1 MAEIGRTG
9 LKNQFVNNEVVTK
22 ADLDNLIDS
31 GYNVNDDQ
39 ICYTFS
45 NSKIYR
51 VGNLVIH
58 NGKLCRAKVYVT
70 PSAFNAGQWDCYDL
84 VQNVTSNYSAYDSLL
99 TYAINNTVTQDVRLW
114 KAKSS
119 VPAGQAP
126 PTNSDVENTYWIEVS
141 KSEGGYIGTYGSS
154 LMIGGQLCIYQN
166 TLYVVP
172 GTKGQ
177 VQTFNGALSPETNGF
192 IPAHG
197 VPIKDGSGVITDWVV
212 GFQPSGNISID
223 EDGIMFV
230 PPFMVAKTRTEALA
244 LVTADALVVGQEYQ
258 VTACVD
264 GTKTMRLLALN
275 EDTFSIEAFNETDG
289 VACTYVLSTNTA
301 TSIYGAAVTSKINR
315 NLLPTIASYIFK
327 TGALVSRDSYILAKP
342 TIHALRSA
350 GISSVTFQLVNTANT
365 TTIGAAVSWDGA
377 NGTSAAAVS
386 DLNSRITSAS
396 LPFDIQT
403 TVVLTST
410 NGAVENILFLPDLP

>member
-1 MAEIGRTG
+1 MAEVGRTG

-39 ICYTFS
+39 ICYNFS
-45 NSKIYR
+45 TSKIYR
-51 VGNLVIH
+51 VGNLAIQS
-58 NGKLCRAKVYVT
+58 GKLCRAKVYVT
-70 PSAFNAGQWDCYDL
+70 PGPFNAGQWDCYDL
-84 VQNVTSNYSAYDSLL
+84 VQNVTSNYSAYNSLL
-99 TYAINNTVTQDVRLW
+99 AYAINDTVTQDVRLW
-114 KAKSS
+114 KAKSA

-141 KSEGGYIGTYGSS
+141 KSEGGYIATYGST
-154 LMIGGQLCIYQN
+154 LMIGGQLCIHQN
-166 TLYVVP
+166 SLYVVP

-192 IPAHG
+192 TPAYK
-197 VPIKDGSGVITDWVV
+197 VPGLFGT
-212 GFQPSGNISID
+212 N
-223 EDGIMFV
+223 
-230 PPFMVAKTRTEALA
+230 
-244 LVTADALVVGQEYQ
+244 VT
-258 VTACVD
+258 T
-264 GTKTMRLLALN
+264 
-275 EDTFSIEAFNETDG
+275 
-289 VACTYVLSTNTA
+289 
-301 TSIYGAAVTSKINR
+301 KINR

-327 TGALVSRDSYILAKP
+327 TGALVTRDSYIAAKP

-350 GISSVTFQLVNTANT
+350 GCSSVSFQLVNTVNT

-403 TVVLTST
+403 TVVLSST
-410 NGAVENILFLPDLP
+410 NGAVENILFLPDLA